1 MRERVVLAR
10 RAANSILVRKTP
22 QCKLSPQLMAG
33 GNLVPGEP
41 TMSAGLRISTKLL
54 QTTLLRSV
62 SRSFY
67 LSIRFL
73 PAQLREPIALAYLLA
88 RATDSVADT
97 QGISVPVRI
106 ETLKTLSDGIQG
118 KASRDVVVDLVAAFV
133 PLQEKT
139 SERQLL
145 ESLPDCL
152 NRLSQMEHAD
162 RNDIRSVLEKITHGQ
177 MLDLQRFDNSQEI
190 RALGT
195 AADLDE
201 YTHLVAGCV
210 GEFWTR
216 LCFRHVRNFSRLSED
231 EMLALGKRYGMAL
244 QMINVLRDAGSD
256 LRAGRCYF
264 PEYELNAAHLATSQ
278 ILSEPERFQPIY
290 RTWLEKAKAGLEYGM
305 RYSRAIE
312 NWRVRA
318 ATVLPA
324 LIGVRTL
331 ALLDQAGAGALQRT
345 LKVSRREVRAMIL
358 SLVVTLASR
367 KSIDAMFTRAKL

>member
-1 MRERVVLAR
+1 MGAR
-10 RAANSILVRKTP
+10 ST
-22 QCKLSPQLMAG
+22 Q
-33 GNLVPGEP
+33 
-41 TMSAGLRISTKLL
+41 TLRTAV
-54 QTTLLRSV
+54 LRSV

-73 PAQLREPIALAYLLA
+73 PIQLREPIALAYLLA

-97 QGISVPVRI
+97 PGISVPVRI
-106 ETLKTLSDGIQG
+106 ETLKMLSDGIQG
-118 KASRDVVVDLVAAFV
+118 KASREVVVDLIASFV
-133 PLQEKT
+133 PLQT
-139 SERQLL
+139 NASEQRLL

-152 NRLSQMEHAD
+152 AWLERMEQAD
-162 RNDIRSVLEKITHGQ
+162 RTDIRVVLEKITHGQ
-177 MLDLQRFDNSQEI
+177 MLDLQRFDNPQEI

-201 YTHLVAGCV
+201 YTYLVAGSV

-216 LCFRHVRNFSRLSED
+216 LCFRHVQNFARLSED

-244 QMINVLRDAGSD
+244 QLINVLRDAGSD

-290 RTWLEKAKAGLEYGM
+290 RTWLEKAKAGLECGM
-305 RYSRAIE
+305 QYSRAIE
-312 NWRVRA
+312 NRRVRA

-324 LIGVRTL
+324 LIGARTL

-345 LKVSRREVRAMIL
+345 VKVSRREVRAMIL
-358 SLVVTLASR
+358 SLAFSFGSLR
-367 KSIDAMFTRAKL
+367 SIDAMFRKVSR

>member
-1 MRERVVLAR
+1 
-10 RAANSILVRKTP
+10 
-22 QCKLSPQLMAG
+22 
-33 GNLVPGEP
+33 
-41 TMSAGLRISTKLL
+41 MSARSTQTLRTAI
-54 QTTLLRSV
+54 LRSV

-73 PAQLREPIALAYLLA
+73 PIQLREPIALAYLLA
-88 RATDSVADT
+88 RATDSVADA

-106 ETLKTLSDGIQG
+106 ETLKMLSDGIQG
-118 KASRDVVVDLVAAFV
+118 KASRDVVVDLIAAFV

-152 NRLSQMEHAD
+152 GWLNQIEQAD
-162 RNDIRSVLEKITHGQ
+162 RNDIRGVLEKITHGQ
-177 MLDLQRFDNSQEI
+177 LLDLQRFHNPQEI

-201 YTHLVAGCV
+201 YTYLVAGCV

-216 LCFRHVRNFSRLSED
+216 LCFRHVRNFARLSED

-244 QMINVLRDAGSD
+244 QLINVLRDAGSD

-264 PEYELNAAHLATSQ
+264 PEYESQ

-290 RTWLEKAKAGLEYGM
+290 RAWLEKAKAGLECGM
-305 RYSRAIE
+305 QYSRAIE
-312 NWRVRA
+312 NRRVRT

-324 LIGVRTL
+324 LIGARTL
-331 ALLDQAGAGALQRT
+331 SLLANAGAAALQCT
-345 LKVSRREVRAMIL
+345 IKVPRHEVRAMIL
-358 SLVVTLASR
+358 SLAITLASR
-367 KSIDAMFTRAKL
+367 KSIDASWKRANQKDSASIACI

>member
-1 MRERVVLAR
+1 MREQ
-10 RAANSILVRKTP
+10 NF
-22 QCKLSPQLMAG
+22 
-33 GNLVPGEP
+33 
-41 TMSAGLRISTKLL
+41 MSARSTQTLRTVI
-54 QTTLLRSV
+54 LRSV

-73 PAQLREPIALAYLLA
+73 PAQLREPIELAYLLA

-106 ETLKTLSDGIQG
+106 ETLKMLSNGIQA
-118 KASRDVVVDLVAAFV
+118 KASRDVVVDLIAAFV

-152 NRLSQMEHAD
+152 NCLSQMEQAD
-162 RNDIRSVLEKITHGQ
+162 RNEIRSVLEKITHGQ
-177 MLDLQRFDNSQEI
+177 MLDLQRFDNPQEI

-201 YTHLVAGCV
+201 YTYLVAGCV

-216 LCFRHVRNFSRLSED
+216 LCFRHVRNFARLSED

-244 QMINVLRDAGSD
+244 QLINVLRDAGSD

-264 PEYELNAAHLATSQ
+264 PEYELNAARLATSQ
-278 ILSEPERFQPIY
+278 ILSESERFQPIY
-290 RTWLEKAKAGLEYGM
+290 RTWLDKAKVGLECGM
-305 RYSRAIE
+305 QYSRAIE
-312 NWRVRA
+312 NRRVRA

-324 LIGVRTL
+324 LIGARTL
-331 ALLDQAGAGALQRT
+331 SLLDQAGAGALQQT

-358 SLVVTLASR
+358 SLAVTLASR

>member
-1 MRERVVLAR
+1 MREQ
-10 RAANSILVRKTP
+10 NI
-22 QCKLSPQLMAG
+22 
-33 GNLVPGEP
+33 
-41 TMSAGLRISTKLL
+41 MSARSTQTLRTAI
-54 QTTLLRSV
+54 LRSV

-73 PAQLREPIALAYLLA
+73 PVQLREPIALAYLLA

-97 QGISVPVRI
+97 PGISVPVRI
-106 ETLKTLSDGIQG
+106 ETLKILSDGIQG
-118 KASRDVVVDLVAAFV
+118 KASRDVVVDLIAAFV

-152 NRLSQMEHAD
+152 GWLSQMEQAD
-162 RNDIRSVLEKITHGQ
+162 RNDIRGVLEKITHGQ
-177 MLDLQRFDNSQEI
+177 MLDLQRFDNPQEI

-201 YTHLVAGCV
+201 YTYLVAGSV

-216 LCFRHVRNFSRLSED
+216 LCFRHVQNFARLSED

-244 QMINVLRDAGSD
+244 QLINVLRDAGSD

-290 RTWLEKAKAGLEYGM
+290 RTWLEKAKAGLECGM
-305 RYSRAIE
+305 QYSRAIE
-312 NWRVRA
+312 NRRVRA

-324 LIGVRTL
+324 LIGARTL
-331 ALLDQAGAGALQRT
+331 SLLANAGAAALQCT
-345 LKVSRREVRAMIL
+345 IKVPRHEVRAMIL
-358 SLVVTLASR
+358 SLAITLASR
-367 KSIDAMFTRAKL
+367 KSIDASWKRANQKDSASIACI